1 MAELTFKSPGVS
13 TKEIDLSGPTST
25 GPTGVP
31 AGVIGTADQGR
42 AFVPITMATFADF
55 VAEFGNTDGSKF
67 GPMAMRQWLSYA
79 QAGTYLRVLGVG
91 DGKRRSTTTGVV
103 TNAGFVVG
111 EQLPKGNGIL
121 GNNVY
126 AGANDPGATA
136 AIAATDIASDYANL
150 DTFTVFVPTSGA
162 GSDNHTVTVKL
173 LNTLAAAAANT
184 IQIKIAGGNAAT
196 AADVA
201 ALIAMAVAGT
211 NPNGV
216 TLPSTATAA
225 TSDITYASTGA
236 GQITGAATEDVGIF
250 GLSCARG
257 SGGTNS
263 ELTFT
268 ATSAGQNGN
277 DIVFTDTVGN
287 FVATIFGASPTSP
300 TGGLEA
306 NGHLGRAHFLAVCMR
321 GSTLPNST
329 KTMLTDAGLEGT
341 APLLRGVILA
351 ASGVLPTLSAS
362 RADGITRTQGTI
374 GEGGYGGGLFSGNNL
389 PTGAPTALNLAASS
403 VFGDGV
409 DQLAGSTVG
418 AVDIA
423 GGKQEFVMLLN
434 GHTHTDAYPT
444 VITASFDPQAPNYLG
459 NVLNTDP
466 FNTQKAGHLLYSH
479 YPVYSDFAVPT
490 GSHVMGTNYA
500 PTVNGVIAGKAI
512 KYEDIAFLV
521 TSSLGR
527 NGGSAT
533 IPDFEGFRDRFR
545 SAKMPKIIS
554 QKFGG
559 KNLDLFRIC
568 CLDDGKIGN
577 HRVKVSIE
585 NINKSTNVNNKFGT
599 FDLLVRDF
607 DDTDDLPVVIE
618 SFKKLSLN
626 PIDERYISRV
636 IGDYHL
642 FYDFDKRVGSQKLVV
657 EGSYPNRSNF
667 IRVEP
672 TDALDKGDVPAGA
685 LPVGFRGIDHLV
697 TSGSSIFN
705 ITTDDFSGGA
715 RAATY
720 ITNNIVQPPIQ
731 YRASVSRGKS
741 PRKILASNLYW
752 GVQFE
757 KKESKTEPNKSTV
770 FDAGLYQWGT
780 YFPNFRQ
787 DQQAALV
794 GDNVGIAD
802 SSGTVLD
809 CDRFNNNKFS
819 LENVQ
824 VVVTAADKADSN
836 QWAAATYRRSG
847 VAENMTDID
856 GSAKTT
862 ASGLTRLLSIEKD
875 FGLSSARKFLKFTT
889 IAQGGFDGQNL
900 FDREKVAMS
909 STACKREMDDSN
921 QGETQG
927 PTVAAYRK
935 ALDILEERSDVS
947 IQLLAIP
954 GIKHSSVTDYAMA
967 TVEDRFDALY
977 IMDIETQDNLGK
989 VVTGSNAMV
998 SVTNTVSG
1006 FTSRNLDSSFAA
1018 AYFPD
1023 VIMREAATGQNV
1035 VAPASVAVLGA
1046 FGLNDSVAYPWF
1058 APAGFTRGALK
1069 DVSEANVK
1077 LNRENLDALY
1087 EADINP
1093 ITAFPQSREVVVFGQ
1108 KTLQAAQSALDRVN
1122 VRRLLI
1128 DIRRQ
1133 VRAIGD
1139 TFLFEPNREATLG
1152 RFSSAVTPI
1161 LTRIQAQQGLER
1173 FKVQI
1178 DTTTTT
1184 QADIENNTVRGKIFL
1199 QPVRSVEFISLD
1211 FVVTNAGMD
1220 I

>member
-55 VAEFGNTDGSKF
+55 VAEFGNTDGTKF

-91 DGKRRSTTTGVV
+91 DGKRRDTTTGVV

-111 EQLPKGNGIL
+111 EQLPQGNGIL
-121 GNNVY
+121 GGNAY
-126 AGANDPGATA
+126 AGTR
-136 AIAATDIASDYANL
+136 
-150 DTFTVFVPTSGA
+150 SGA
-162 GSDNHTVTVKL
+162 
-173 LNTLAAAAANT
+173 
-184 IQIKIAGGNAAT
+184 
-196 AADVA
+196 
-201 ALIAMAVAGT
+201 
-211 NPNGV
+211 NPG
-216 TLPSTATAA
+216 
-225 TSDITYASTGA
+225 
-236 GQITGAATEDVGIF
+236 
-250 GLSCARG
+250 
-257 SGGTNS
+257 
-263 ELTFT
+263 
-268 ATSAGQNGN
+268 
-277 DIVFTDTVGN
+277 
-287 FVATIFGASPTSP
+287 PT
-300 TGGLEA
+300 
-306 NGHLGRAHFLAVCMR
+306 GRAHFLAVCME
-321 GSTLPNST
+321 GQSMPNSS
-329 KTMLTDAGLEGT
+329 KTYLTEAGLENNL
-341 APLLRGVILA
+341 PILRGVLLA
-351 ASGVLPTLSAS
+351 ASGVQPALSAS
-362 RADGITRTQGTI
+362 RKTTPGTRGSN
-374 GEGGYGGGLFSGNNL
+374 GYGGGLFSGNNL
-389 PTGAPTALNLAASS
+389 PLGAPTALNLAADTIWGS
-403 VFGDGV
+403 GTANN
-409 DQLAGSTVG
+409 AGSLLG
-418 AVDIA
+418 AVNIA
-423 GGKQEFVMLLN
+423 GGKQEFVLMLN
-434 GHTHTDAYPT
+434 GHTHTDGYPT
-444 VITASFDPQAPNYLG
+444 VLTASFDPTAPNYLG

-466 FNTQKAGHLLYSH
+466 FDIQKAGHLLYAH
-479 YPVYSDFAVPT
+479 YPVYASFAVPT
-490 GSHVMGTNYA
+490 GSQLMNSKYQPAVGGRNESIGSSNTRTDGVA
-500 PTVNGVIAGKAI
+500 TIGSRTVR
-512 KYEDIAFLV
+512 YEDIAFLV

-527 NGGSAT
+527 NAGSAT
-533 IPDFEGFRDRFR
+533 IPDYEGFRDRFR
-545 SAKMPKIIS
+545 TAKTPKIIS

-568 CLDDGKIGN
+568 CLDDGAIGN
-577 HRVKVSIE
+577 HRVKVSVE
-585 NINKSTNVNNKFGT
+585 NIIKSNNNNNKYGT

-607 DDTDDLPVVIE
+607 DDTDDLPIIIE

-626 PIDERYISRV
+626 PIDERYVSRV

-657 EGSYPNRSNF
+657 EGSYPNRSNY
-667 IRVEP
+667 IRIEP
-672 TDALDKGDVPAGA
+672 TDALDRGDLPADA

-697 TSGSSIFN
+697 TSGSSIFKMSSA
-705 ITTDDFSGGA
+705 DFAPDVGSS
-715 RAATY
+715 TFPSL
-720 ITNNIVQPPIQ
+720 NIVQPPIQ
-731 YRASVSRGKS
+731 YRSTVSRGKS

-757 KKESKTEPNKSTV
+757 KKENKNEPNKSTV
-770 FDAGLYQWGT
+770 YDTAMKQWGT

-794 GDNVGIAD
+794 GDNPGIAD
-802 SSGTVLD
+802 SSGTVYD

-824 VVVTAADKADSN
+824 VVVTAADAADSN
-836 QWAAATYRRSG
+836 QWAAATYRRAG
-847 VAENMTDID
+847 VAENMADID
-856 GSAKTT
+856 GSTKTT
-862 ASGLTRLLSIEKD
+862 ASGLTRLLSVEKD
-875 FGLSSARKFLKFTT
+875 FGKSSVRKFLKFTT
-889 IAQGGFDGQNL
+889 IAQGGFDGQNM

-909 STACKREMDDSN
+909 STACKREMDDST

-927 PTVAAYRK
+927 PTVAAFRK
-935 ALDILEERSDVS
+935 ALDILEERSDVI

-954 GIKHSSVTDYAMA
+954 GIKHSSVTDYAIQ

-977 IMDIETQDNLGK
+977 IMDIETQDNLGN
-989 VVTGSNAMV
+989 VVTGSNSIV

-1023 VIMREAATGQNV
+1023 VIMRERATGQNV
-1035 VAPASVAVLGA
+1035 VAPSSVAVLGA

-1093 ITAFPQSREVVVFGQ
+1093 ITAFPQSKEVVVFGQ
-1108 KTLQAAQSALDRVN
+1108 KTLLAAQSALDRVN

-1133 VRAIGD
+1133 VRAVGD